1 MSKRKASPFARS
13 MAVMNALE
21 HLEPIRQ
28 AFLDGRRPSPEDY
41 DKAFTA
47 LEGEVRQAAKQERFD
62 HRVGELLQRLAGR
75 PVHG

>member
-21 HLEPIRQ
+21 HL
-28 AFLDGRRPSPEDY
+28 DGRRPGPEDY

-62 HRVGELLQRLAGR
+62 HRVEELLQRLAGR
-75 PVHG
+75 PAHG